1 MTPVNDNSD
10 IRHKTLLI
18 KDLDLNIN
26 IDIDNKSQMYSQSC
40 DTDRKNK
47 NLEEIRIQNLNIL
60 NNQNNKLD

>member
-1 MTPVNDNSD
+1 MNLVNDNSD
-10 IRHKTLLI
+10 IRHKTLFI

-26 IDIDNKSQMYSQSC
+26 IDNKSQMNDLQSC

>member
-26 IDIDNKSQMYSQSC
+26 IDNKSQMYSQSC

>member
-1 MTPVNDNSD
+1 MNPVNDNSD
-10 IRHKTLLI
+10 IRHKTLFI

-26 IDIDNKSQMYSQSC
+26 IDNKSQMNDLQSC